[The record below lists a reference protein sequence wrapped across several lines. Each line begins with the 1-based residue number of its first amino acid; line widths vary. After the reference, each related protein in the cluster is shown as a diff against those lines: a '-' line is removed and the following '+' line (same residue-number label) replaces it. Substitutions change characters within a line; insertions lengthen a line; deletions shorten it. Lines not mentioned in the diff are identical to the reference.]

1 MTVPCQVSTAEMRE
15 AFRLNL
21 NSSSVF
27 KILRG
32 NTRVIIYVLVF
43 IAVMVAEIGKSG
55 AIDWQE
61 VAILGGV
68 IALLLLLSW
77 FRIHRMLAKAAAAL
91 TASSSSMTID
101 TQGITAEAT
110 NGTRTQVPW
119 SAISRW
125 REGKLVFTIGD
136 AKTYRTVSKVAL
148 GEMQSGEL
156 RSLLLAQVR

>member
-1 MTVPCQVSTAEMRE
+1 MTVPCQVTTAEMRE

-27 KILRG
+27 KIMRG
-32 NTRVIIYVLVF
+32 NARVIIYVLVF
-43 IAVMVAEIGKSG
+43 LAVIVAEIRKSG

-77 FRIHRMLAKAAAAL
+77 FRIQRTLAKTAAAL
-91 TASSSSMTID
+91 TATCSSMTID
-101 TQGITAEAT
+101 TQGITVEAT

-119 SAISRW
+119 SAIVRW
-125 REGKLVFTIGD
+125 HEGKLVFTIGD
-136 AKTYRTVSKVAL
+136 AKAYRTVSKSAL

-156 RSLLLAQVR
+156 RSLLLAQIR